1 MSMRAKSND
10 IAPPLDVARELPV
23 TPVPRSQSEAKGN
36 IPSIITVLLKLL
48 YTHKKVEN
56 LVLTDKALLL
66 TMSSQIEQSS
76 KRKGVGLYAG
86 NWEYV
91 TDEEKIPEYLSV
103 AQKIADVEGRTTRR
117 AYAKMTSKEDARD
130 SSTPISLT
138 SRNEVRKSGR
148 ARNAVDYTRLLGSEN
163 NDRGIDPPEQIEE
176 RGTTPAQET
185 NPISPSTS
193 ASSSSNRS
201 TSMPEHPSR
210 PSSTSTAMNT
220 EQPERPNKSWNAIVY
235 EVLATSE
242 TPLTFPQ
249 LVQEVKNRYPFFNS
263 PSQVKVLKSGPKNPL
278 YFHEAFCKGGTVN
291 GKQTWGLM
299 PGQFVDKKTGEVL
312 TPQPRHTVASPRPTE
327 QAQGTEHHSPSNS
340 VSKPSQSHNP
350 RSSNPRFGRE
360 ILNSP
365 EIPDSQDERATTPRP
380 QEADGRVGQEHVPH
394 LESPIQHT
402 PNTIRYQAHELT
414 DAAHG
419 TSANAFIAISPSGH
433 TPQPRLQG
441 ATTTGSPKKNT
452 STGSSPTAAAPESQ
466 NPQNLKDAV
475 DHETSEVAVRP
486 LSALQ
491 AAQPSTPS
499 ILSLTGESIHDSNLT
514 PPKTVSMS
522 IQTMH
527 VAPPPFVP
535 TVLGDSAATPQTT
548 SISPAALRPSVTP
561 LACTQQYVILSPH
574 SSILLHDLQS
584 DAD

>member
-1 MSMRAKSND
+1 M
-10 IAPPLDVARELPV
+10 
-23 TPVPRSQSEAKGN
+23 
-36 IPSIITVLLKLL
+36 
-48 YTHKKVEN
+48 
-56 LVLTDKALLL
+56 
-66 TMSSQIEQSS
+66 
-76 KRKGVGLYAG
+76 GLYAG

-130 SSTPISLT
+130 SSTPIGRT

-193 ASSSSNRS
+193 ASSTSNRS

-291 GKQTWGLM
+291 GKQTWALK

-312 TPQPRHTVASPRPTE
+312 TPQPRYTVASPGLAE
-327 QAQGTEHHSPSNS
+327 QARETEHRSPSSS
-340 VSKPSQSHNP
+340 VSRPSQSYNP

-380 QEADGRVGQEHVPH
+380 QESDGRVVPEHVPH
-394 LESPIQHT
+394 LESPDQHT
-402 PNTIRYQAHELT
+402 SATVKYQAHELAG
-414 DAAHG
+414 AADG
-419 TSANAFIAISPSGH
+419 TSANAFIAINSSGH
-433 TPQPRLQG
+433 TPQPRLQW
-441 ATTTGSPKKNT
+441 ATTTGSPKNMT
-452 STGSSPTAAAPESQ
+452 SNGSSPIAAAPKTQ
-466 NPQNLKDAV
+466 NPQNLKGAG
-475 DHETSEVAVRP
+475 DHEASEVAARP

-499 ILSLTGESIHDSNLT
+499 IPSFTGESIHDSNFT
-514 PPKTVSMS
+514 PLKAVSVS
-522 IQTMH
+522 IQPTH
-527 VAPPPFVP
+527 AVPPLVP
-535 TVLGDSAATPQTT
+535 AILGDSAATPQTT
-548 SISPAALRPSVTP
+548 SITPAALKPSVTP
-561 LACTQQYVILSPH
+561 LACTQQYVILFPH
-574 SSILLHDLQS
+574 PSILLHDLQS
-584 DAD
+584 DANYLAVQ